1 MPVAHSYKAT
11 SPPAANISDNSL
23 LRCLHPESLERLR
36 PKLKSVDL
44 RAEEVLYQANDH
56 ITHIYFPTT
65 AVLCMLTIM
74 KDGRTVESATV
85 GNEGASWVS
94 ASLGTPTMPCQ
105 TMVAVAGSAHKIAAK
120 YVEREIRQNGLFHD
134 LVTEYSHAL
143 LISSLRTGACN
154 SLHNL
159 TQRSSR
165 WLLMTLDRT
174 STVEFAITHDFLSAL
189 LACSRTAL
197 TTILGELEAAG
208 GIHTKRGRIE
218 LADRK
223 KLEQTACECYGTIRE
238 NYEELKSREARLPSD
253 GNGVM
258 RHERHAES
266 A

>member
-1 MPVAHSYKAT
+1 MPPLFKAAV
-11 SPPAANISDNSL
+11 SGPLEISDNAL
-23 LRCLHPESLERLR
+23 LRCLDPKCLEHLR
-36 PKLKSVDL
+36 PKMRPVDL
-44 RAEEVLYQANDH
+44 RAEEVLYQANDR

-105 TMVAVAGSAHKIAAK
+105 TMVAVAGGAHKIAAK
-120 YVEREIRQNGLFHD
+120 YLEQEIKENGLFQD

-154 SLHNL
+154 SLHTL
-159 TQRSSR
+159 TQRSAR

-174 STVEFAITHDFLSAL
+174 SKSEFAITHEFLSAL
-189 LACSRTAL
+189 LACSRTTL

-218 LADRK
+218 LANRK
-223 KLEQTACECYGTIRE
+223 KLEGCACECYWTIRD
-238 NYEELKSREARLPSD
+238 NYEELKSREVRLPEIGTFD
-253 GNGVM
+253 
-258 RHERHAES
+258 AP
-266 A
+266 

>member
-1 MPVAHSYKAT
+1 MPRSYKAV
-11 SPPAANISDNSL
+11 SPGPLDINENSL
-23 LRCLHPESLERLR
+23 LRCLHPESMDRLR
-36 PKLKSVDL
+36 PRMKPVNL
-44 RAEEVLYQANDH
+44 RAEEVLYQADDH

-74 KDGRTVESATV
+74 NDGRTIESATV

-105 TMVAVAGSAHKIAAK
+105 TMVAVAGSAHKIAAR
-120 YVEREIRQNGLFHD
+120 YIEREIRQNGLFHD

-154 SLHNL
+154 SLHTL
-159 TQRSSR
+159 TQRSAR

-174 STVEFAITHDFLSAL
+174 SSVEFGITHEFLAAL
-189 LACSRTAL
+189 LACSRTTL

-218 LADRK
+218 LANRAS
-223 KLEQTACECYGTIRE
+223 LESSACECYWTIRD
-238 NYEELKSREARLPSD
+238 NYEELESRAGKLTSKAPDE
-253 GNGVM
+253 
-258 RHERHAES
+258 
-266 A
+266 